1 MKVKGEGRC
10 AGGSILKKAGG
21 SEGIREIIPDVEE
34 GQVDVPLL
42 LSRDGEQPATGLD
55 RNQGDLRRF

>member
-1 MKVKGEGRC
+1 M
-10 AGGSILKKAGG
+10 KKAGG

-42 LSRDGEQPATGLD
+42 PSRDGEQPAAGLD
-55 RNQGDLRRF
+55 RNQGDVGS